1 MLFIGSMPQLSHC
14 LTRTGSPDQYVA
26 LWTDVT
32 GYKQLEEKMEEQVK
46 ELARSNDEVEQ
57 FAYVVTHDLQE
68 PLRAINSFVQLL
80 KKYCDHQL
88 DGVPMI

>member
-1 MLFIGSMPQLSHC
+1 MARSI
-14 LTRTGSPDQYVA
+14 
-26 LWTDVT
+26 
-32 GYKQLEEKMEEQVK
+32 EEKMEEQVK
-46 ELARSNDEVEQ
+46 ELARSNDELKQ

-88 DGVPMI
+88 DERANDLISHAVAAQAACKC